1 MPVADESTHA
11 KGQGVP
17 AFRKDA
23 ERVWLWAIPA
33 PLRPASAPGTAPATA
48 RVLLAED
55 NVIAQTTIRR
65 LLEQQGMEVV
75 CAVNG
80 LEAVGRFEEGRYD
93 VVILDILMP
102 DMDGFEVTTRIRE
115 QERRGGTGQTPV
127 IALTSYS
134 LRAILDKCKRVGMNG
149 YLAKPV
155 SNADLKLL
163 FAGLA
168 GSGARGPE
176 AGGEHSL
183 LDVRGSL
190 DNLGGDLGLY
200 REIVGMFAES
210 APEVMRELISALDG
224 ADAARAEQHAHNL
237 KGMAANIGAR
247 RLAELA
253 GIIQHGARA
262 SRPGECQAWIPRLRD
277 ELESLM
283 AALAAAGETL
293 GS

>member
-1 MPVADESTHA
+1 MPAKSARKKSVARVPRVLRGTVYITRQVHFNAAHRLHNPAKSQAWNEKQYGLCTNPHWHGHNYVLEVTV
-11 KGQGVP
+11 KGQPDPDTGYIMDLGELK
-17 AFRKDA
+17 R
-23 ERVWLWAIPA
+23 
-33 PLRPASAPGTAPATA
+33 
-48 RVLLAED
+48 
-55 NVIAQTTIRR
+55 
-65 LLEQQGMEVV
+65 
-75 CAVNG
+75 
-80 LEAVGRFEEGRYD
+80 
-93 VVILDILMP
+93 IL
-102 DMDGFEVTTRIRE
+102 
-115 QERRGGTGQTPV
+115 Q
-127 IALTSYS
+127 
-134 LRAILDKCKRVGMNG
+134 RAILDKCKRVGMNG